1 MNTVTKIAAAAL
13 ALLAGSL
20 PAAAQSWPSRPL
32 SMVVPFAAGGS
43 TDAIARL
50 LAEGL
55 RNELGQPVIV
65 ENVGG
70 AGGTTGA
77 LRVVRAA
84 PDGYQLVL
92 GNVGTHA
99 QAQSLYRKPPY
110 DAATDFTPVT
120 LVTDQ
125 AFALVTRKDFPADDL
140 RQFIAYSKA

>member
-1 MNTVTKIAAAAL
+1 LNTVTKIAAAAL

-32 SMVVPFAAGGS
+32 TMVVPFAAGGS

-77 LRVVRAA
+77 LRVGQRPTAIRSCSA
-84 PDGYQLVL
+84 MWERTPRRSRSTGSRPTTPQLI
-92 GNVGTHA
+92 
-99 QAQSLYRKPPY
+99 SPR
-110 DAATDFTPVT
+110 
-120 LVTDQ
+120 
-125 AFALVTRKDFPADDL
+125 
-140 RQFIAYSKA
+140 

>member
-20 PAAAQSWPSRPL
+20 PAAAQSWPSRSL

-77 LRVVRAA
+77 LRVAKVVRCRHQAVLPLSIGRIGHCPPL
-84 PDGYQLVL
+84 PDGENLL
-92 GNVGTHA
+92 
-99 QAQSLYRKPPY
+99 
-110 DAATDFTPVT
+110 
-120 LVTDQ
+120 
-125 AFALVTRKDFPADDL
+125 
-140 RQFIAYSKA
+140 I